1 MWKEY
6 RFMHFYI
13 IEVSLLSTRN
23 SKSMNKQCPRCSL
36 NNSRNAKS
44 CVKCLY
50 DLKEFST
57 VQIKSGGQRS
67 LFATILKRAVIC
79 LIVCVLA
86 VAGFYFSL
94 ILSATPLNTE
104 QQASVDKA
112 ISILEEKGFDK
123 EAFYLRNL
131 AVFRSNDHWLN
142 ASVEK
147 ENAYAATNYPLEIM
161 TIYPDFFTYTD
172 DDTERAAI
180 LLHEAK
186 HLQGFD
192 EPAAYDFV
200 WKNRKRLGWT
210 KEKYNSSMIWSE
222 VRKQTREFSP
232 NLFICDFNEFSDCT
246 E

>member
-1 MWKEY
+1 
-6 RFMHFYI
+6 
-13 IEVSLLSTRN
+13 
-23 SKSMNKQCPRCSL
+23 MNKQCPRCSL

-50 DLKEFST
+50 EFKGVST
-57 VQIKSGGQRS
+57 VRTTNGGQKS

-79 LIVCVLA
+79 LVVCVFA

-94 ILSATPLNTE
+94 IFSATPLNME
-104 QQASVDKA
+104 QQASIDKA
-112 ISILEEKGFDK
+112 IIILEEKGFDN
-123 EAFYLRNL
+123 EVFYLNNL
-131 AVFRSNDHWLN
+131 AVFRSDDNWLN
-142 ASVEK
+142 ASVVK

-161 TIYPDFFTYTD
+161 TIYPDFFTYTV

-192 EPAAYDFV
+192 EPVAYEFV
-200 WKNRKRLGWT
+200 WKNRKQLGWT
-210 KEKYNSSMIWSE
+210 KEKYKSSIVWSE
-222 VRKQTREFSP
+222 VRKQTREYSP
-232 NLFICDFNEFSDCT
+232 NLFICDFNEFNDCT